1 MYAPTFFDSFIFN
14 ILIKRHD
21 LSCFSQISVSF
32 LNFCIEIT
40 NKILQKLFLFVLRK
54 DVFVEIFL
62 LLIPDVENEI

>member
-54 DVFVEIFL
+54 DVKSFCRDIS
-62 LLIPDVENEI
+62 LIDSRR

>member
-21 LSCFSQISVSF
+21 FSCFSQISVLF
-32 LNFCIEIT
+32 LNFCLEIT

-54 DVFVEIFL
+54 DVKSFCRDIS
-62 LLIPDVENEI
+62 LIDSRH

>member
-32 LNFCIEIT
+32 LNFCLEIT
-40 NKILQKLFLFVLRK
+40 NKILQKLFLFVFRK
-54 DVFVEIFL
+54 DVKSFCRDIS
-62 LLIPDVENEI
+62 LIDSRR

>member
-32 LNFCIEIT
+32 LNFCLEIT

-54 DVFVEIFL
+54 DVKSFCRDIS
-62 LLIPDVENEI
+62 LIDSRR

>member
-21 LSCFSQISVSF
+21 FPCFSQISVLF
-32 LNFCIEIT
+32 LNFCLEIT

-54 DVFVEIFL
+54 DVKSFCRDIS
-62 LLIPDVENEI
+62 LIDSRR